1 MRTAVKASAVEL
13 LCEVAQQAYLHNP
26 GNCSG
31 AVHDVIRKLVN
42 PAAPYRLANALMGYL
57 ANPANGWSKV
67 RDYAEASALA
77 DRGVV
82 VVGGLAE
89 PGGHGHVIVVLPGR
103 WRPSGGYKVDGRL
116 MPSHGMFP
124 PAMSTSLGPWP
135 GAVSDGD
142 KTVFDP
148 WDNVQVFKHV
158 TFWAWQKKS

>member
-1 MRTAVKASAVEL
+1 M
-13 LCEVAQQAYLHNP
+13 
-26 GNCSG
+26 
-31 AVHDVIRKLVN
+31 
-42 PAAPYRLANALMGYL
+42 LMGYL
-57 ANPANGWSKV
+57 ANPANRWSKV

-103 WRPSGGYKVDGRL
+103 WRPSGGYKVDGRM